1 MRTEPAW
8 ARKSRRA
15 LLILAAGL
23 AIVLLGLDRYAA
35 FAHRPGAD
43 SRTVVI
49 YTTAWCPYC
58 AKLRTS
64 LTASGIPYV
73 EHDVEKSLQGQ
84 LGFWTLRG
92 RGVPVSAI
100 GPKVIYG
107 YDVARIAFALR
118 DLGYSF
124 IPVSD
129 QKPANKPET
138 GATSSAVGGS
148 K

>member
-1 MRTEPAW
+1 MPHLPI
-8 ARKSRRA
+8 ARRRLQA
-15 LLILAAGL
+15 VI
-23 AIVLLGLDRYAA
+23 
-35 FAHRPGAD
+35 
-43 SRTVVI
+43 I

-64 LTASGIPYV
+64 LTASGILTWSMMSRIPAR
-73 EHDVEKSLQGQ
+73 SAWL
-84 LGFWTLRG
+84 LTLRG
-92 RGVPVSAI
+92 PASGI
-100 GPKVIYG
+100 GDRREVIYG

-129 QKPANKPET
+129 QKPANKRNRRDQF
-138 GATSSAVGGS
+138 AVGGS